1 MCTAINETNGRHI
14 FGRTLDLECSYGEEV
29 VILPRRFPLRFLHL
43 RGLAEHLAIIG
54 TAHVAG
60 GVPLFYDGANE
71 AGLCAAALNF
81 PDLAKYLPP
90 SSTERS
96 LASFELIPR
105 ILATAKSVE
114 EVRRLLAG
122 ARITNESFSR
132 ELPPTPLH
140 WIFADKG
147 SAITVE
153 QGECGLKIHDN
164 PYGVLSN
171 SPDFLSQI
179 YNLERYLH
187 IIESDRH
194 IAGLHSRGLDGFGI
208 PGDYSSGSRFVRAVY
223 AKSRA
228 LPEHGRL
235 SAISRFFHLF
245 DTVSQTRGATRAEDG
260 RPVKTVY
267 TSAIDTQSLEYH
279 FTTYESRRVR
289 CVRLCEKN
297 VYGESLQRFPIH
309 EAEQTLPLN

>member
-54 TAHVAG
+54 TAHVSG
-60 GVPLFYDGANE
+60 GVPLFYDAANE

-81 PDLAKYLPP
+81 PTLAKYLPP

-96 LASFELIPR
+96 LASFEVIPR
-105 ILATAKSVE
+105 MLATAKSLE
-114 EVRRLLAG
+114 EVRRLLAN

-140 WIFADKG
+140 WIFADKS

-153 QGECGLKIHDN
+153 QVECGLKIHDN

-171 SPDFLSQI
+171 SPDFRSQI
-179 YNLERYLH
+179 YNLERYAH
-187 IIESDRH
+187 ILEGAPSVG
-194 IAGLHSRGLDGFGI
+194 GLHSRGLADFGI
-208 PGDYSSGSRFVRAVY
+208 PGDFSSSSRFVRAVY
-223 AKSRA
+223 AKSRT
-228 LPEHGRL
+228 LPEQERR

-245 DTVSQTRGATRAEDG
+245 DTVTQMHGATRAEDG
-260 RPVKTVY
+260 RPVRTVY
-267 TSAIDTQSLEYH
+267 TSAIDTASLEYL
-279 FTTYESRRVR
+279 FTTYESRHIR
-289 CVRLCEKN
+289 CVRLLEGT
-297 VYGESLQRFPIH
+297 VDGESLARFPMH
-309 EAEQTLPLN
+309 EGESILPLN